1 MGHWHDVSANLADPS
16 RSLRAAIPDVW
27 GGFGQLHKEAMKE
40 GALSAAL
47 KEVIALVISVRDECD
62 GCIAA
67 HARGAA
73 RKGATPE
80 QVAEALG
87 VALLMMGGP
96 GTVYG
101 PRAWQA
107 YHEFREQQTA
117 QEEKLQHP

>member
-1 MGHWHDVSANLADPS
+1 MGHWHDLVSNLSEPT
-16 RSLRAAIPDVW
+16 RSLRQALPDAW
-27 GGFGQLHKEAMKE
+27 AGFAQLHRGAMAD

-47 KEVIALVISVRDECD
+47 KEIIALVIAVSEECD
-62 GCIAA
+62 GCIAY

-73 RKGATPE
+73 LKGATPE

-101 PRAWQA
+101 PRAWEA
-107 YHEFREQQTA
+107 YQEFREA
-117 QEEKLQHP
+117 AADKISHP

>member
-1 MGHWHDVSANLADPS
+1 M
-16 RSLRAAIPDVW
+16 
-27 GGFGQLHKEAMKE
+27 
-40 GALSAAL
+40 
-47 KEVIALVISVRDECD
+47 KEVIALVIAVRDECD

-107 YHEFREQQTA
+107 YHEFREPQVA
-117 QEEKLQHP
+117 QAREVRASLDDARPPGRIERRRVTGRPYHARVPALRAER

>member
-1 MGHWHDVSANLADPS
+1 MGHWHDVATELAEPT
-16 RSLRAAIPDVW
+16 RSLREAIPDAW
-27 GGFGQLHKEAMKE
+27 GGFAQMHRGAMQE
-40 GALSAAL
+40 GVLSAAL
-47 KEVIALVISVRDECD
+47 KEVIALVIAVTAECD
-62 GCIAA
+62 GCITY

-96 GTVYG
+96 ATTWA

-107 YHEFREQQTA
+107 YQEFRADQPA
-117 QEEKLQHP
+117 QG

>member
-1 MGHWHDVSANLADPS
+1 MGHWHDVASDLAEPS
-16 RSLRAAIPDVW
+16 RSLRQALPDTW
-27 GGFGQLHKEAMKE
+27 GAFGQLHREAMKE

-47 KEVIALVISVRDECD
+47 KEVIALVIAVRGECD
-62 GCIAA
+62 GCIAY

-73 RKGATPE
+73 KKGATPE

-107 YHEFREQQTA
+107 YQEFREA
-117 QEEKLQHP
+117 EG